1 MGAQFNTL
9 SLPATL
15 SRDEVQR
22 KFAEAQ
28 DQDRY
33 ENGHSYSGGLG
44 MATGLTFK
52 DRTFANVD
60 EAEDYIHRTCSKWD
74 DAIAVKHHNIDG
86 TESYL
91 IGALCAS

>member
-15 SRDEVQR
+15 SEAEVQT

-44 MATGLTFK
+44 MASGLIFK
-52 DRTFANVD
+52 DQTFPNVI
-60 EAEDYIHRTCSKWD
+60 EAEAFLDATCVKWQE
-74 DAIAVKHHNIDG
+74 ALAVKHQNIDG

-91 IGALCAS
+91 IGAVCAS